1 MSLTYDI
8 RVWEVGER
16 PYKLK
21 GTKEHAVKLDRQVR
35 GHIMAVKWSYEQ
47 GIFRF
52 ARAHFRHLAASWIE
66 KLPPRAASENA
77 LWRVKHEIGQIVG
90 PDMVAEDQ
98 LPPGIKDIEIAS
110 PDDAE

>member
-21 GTKEHAVKLDRQVR
+21 GTKEHAIKLDRQVR
-35 GHIMAVKWSYEQ
+35 GHITAVKWAYEQ
-47 GIFRF
+47 GVFRF
-52 ARAHFRHLAASWIE
+52 VRAEFRHLAASWIE
-66 KLPPRAASENA
+66 KLPSSAARENA
-77 LWRVKHEIGQIVG
+77 LKQIKRELYQIVG

-98 LPPGIKDIEIAS
+98 LPPAIQDIEIAN
-110 PDDAE
+110 PDNAD